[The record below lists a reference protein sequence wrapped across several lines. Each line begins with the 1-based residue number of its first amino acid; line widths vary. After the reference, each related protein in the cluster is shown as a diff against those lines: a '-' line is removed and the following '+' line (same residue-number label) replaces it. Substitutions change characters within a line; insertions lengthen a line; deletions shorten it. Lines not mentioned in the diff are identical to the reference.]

1 MLCWLGGFEQI
12 ERMGEISIILQP
24 SVSLACLYRYLIVT
38 SFMLLIAW
46 PTLAI
51 GKDTSVQKHVGVLVS
66 GKETDKNARSRL
78 AVFKK
83 AMQAFGWRDGKNVR
97 YDVRWGN
104 SNRQRV
110 SSRSF

>member
-1 MLCWLGGFEQI
+1 MIAAGF
-12 ERMGEISIILQP
+12 L
-24 SVSLACLYRYLIVT
+24 
-38 SFMLLIAW
+38 LLIAW
-46 PTLAI
+46 PMLAT
-51 GKDTSVQKHVGVLVS
+51 GQERGEQNRVGVLIS
-66 GKETDKNARSRL
+66 GKETDTNVRSRL

-110 SSRSF
+110 SVEASKLIA